1 MPSSSDQK
9 KADRPLSGGN
19 RIPFSELEELASRA
33 SGPGGQHVNTS
44 STRVSLRWNL
54 RETVGLGEEARALV
68 LRRLAA
74 RLTRDGVL
82 VVHSDRHRS
91 RQRNREAALDRLQEL
106 VEGALHQDPPR
117 RPTGPSRSA
126 RNRRMDSKRIRGQL
140 KTQRNLRRDDGD

>member
-1 MPSSSDQK
+1 MPSGSDPK
-9 KADRPLSGGN
+9 KADRVLSGGN
-19 RIPFSELEELASRA
+19 RIPFFELVELASRA

-54 RETVGLGEEARALV
+54 RETVGIGEEARELV
-68 LRRLAA
+68 LSRLAH
-74 RLTRDGVL
+74 RLSKDGVL
-82 VVHSDRHRS
+82 AVHSDRHRS

-106 VEGALHQDPPR
+106 VEGALYEAPQR

-140 KTQRNLRRDDGD
+140 KSQRNPRSSDAD